1 MDEHKLSRRA
11 ALKIGAGAA
20 ALAGLPWMNSSAFA
34 ADELRAGIAGFNVIN
49 TLDPAK
55 ASLVPEFL
63 VIYGAFNGLLKFNE
77 KMEIVPDLA
86 ESYTV
91 VDPTTTEFK
100 LRKGV
105 KFHDGGE
112 MTAEDVKFSIER
124 LMDEKFASPN
134 RGKVTA
140 ISAVTVVDPYTVR
153 ITTKA
158 PYAPLLNYLTNT
170 RTGTQIVSR
179 KAVEA
184 AGAEGFGRKPVGTGA
199 FMVKDWKS
207 NESVDMVAFDGY
219 FGGKPAIRSVKI
231 PIIAE
236 ESSGMTAILGNQID
250 LTSTAPFADVPG
262 LEKRTAEVTVLKQPG
277 LNTRYFALNVKKA
290 PFDDVHFR
298 RAVSMAFDRNVLVK
312 AAIFGEGVAIPG
324 VLPPS
329 LWPEGKGFTSEYT
342 TFNPAKA
349 KEEMAKSKYGAGTEA
364 TVIIWGSNWWRRTGE
379 IMVGMVNQTLGT
391 KFQLQAMEFN
401 AAFAKAKAGDY
412 DALVF
417 GWLGLVDADEYLG
430 EILGSKG
437 FRNIQGYSS
446 PKMDALLEKARSE
459 MDPAKRRQVYREADM
474 LAIEDMPVL
483 PCFCSN
489 VHNLVRPNVKGFS
502 QLPYSN
508 FADQFAKMTV
518 G

>member
-1 MDEHKLSRRA
+1 MNEHKLSRRT
-11 ALKIGAGAA
+11 ALKLGAGAA
-20 ALAGLPWMNSSAFA
+20 ALAGLPWMNSAALA

-49 TLDPAK
+49 TLDPAR
-55 ASLVPEFL
+55 ASLVPEFY

-86 ESYTV
+86 ESYAT
-91 VDPTTTEFK
+91 VDPTTVEFK

-105 KFHDGGE
+105 KFHDGNE

-124 LMDEKFASPN
+124 VMDEKLASPN

-140 ISAVTVVDPYTVR
+140 IASVTAVDPYTVR
-153 ITTKA
+153 ITTKT

-170 RTGTQIVSR
+170 RTGTQIVSK

-184 AGAEGFGRKPVGTGA
+184 AGEGFGRKPVGTGA

-207 NESVDMVAFDGY
+207 NESVDMVAFDDY
-219 FGGKPAIRSVKI
+219 FGGKPKIRSVKI

-236 ESSGMTAILGNQID
+236 ESSGMTAILGGQVD
-250 LTSTAPFADVPG
+250 LTSTAPFADVPA
-262 LEKRTAEVTVLKQPG
+262 LEKRTSEVKVLKQPG
-277 LNTRYFALNVKKA
+277 LNTRYFALNVTKA

-329 LWPEGKGFTSEYT
+329 LWPEGKGFHSDYTS
-342 TFNPAKA
+342 FNPQKA
-349 KEEMAKSKYGAGTEA
+349 KQELAKSKYGPGTEA
-364 TVIIWGSNWWRRTGE
+364 TVIVWGSNWWRRTGE

-412 DALVF
+412 QALVF
-417 GWLGLVDADEYLG
+417 GWLGLVDPDEYLG
-430 EILGSKG
+430 EILGSTG

-446 PKMDALLEKARSE
+446 PKMDDLLEKARAE
-459 MDPAKRRQVYREADM
+459 MDPAKRRQIYREADL
-474 LAIEDMPVL
+474 LAVEDMPVL

-489 VHNLVRPNVKGFS
+489 VHNLLRPNVQGFN

-508 FADQFAKMTV
+508 FADQFAHMTV